1 MKILLEKG
9 RAPIYRGALP
19 SLDAAYVIKLMAACV
34 TSLNVVRTFEF
45 AW

>member
-34 TSLNVVRTFEF
+34 TSLNVVRPFEL